1 VHLPPVHGFHN
12 PEPELLTHRELDYD
26 GDADRFDEPAFEPQR
41 QPDRGYEPDEDAPLS
56 DDQRLRRR
64 KKIWRRVRRTSYVGI
79 ALLIIGPLV
88 GFFVAYQMV
97 DVRSPES
104 VRQTQGQTVTL
115 QYANKAA
122 MGKVVPQGGEN
133 RTLVKY
139 DDIPKDVLHAVYA
152 AEDAD
157 FETNP
162 GFDISGVLRAGWNQ
176 ATGGDGGGS
185 TITQQYVKKS
195 TGNEEK
201 TVTRKALEVVTA
213 YKMNNT
219 YDKKQIITAYLNTVY
234 FGRSAYGISAAAQ
247 AYYGKSLKQVTAPQ
261 AALLAG
267 MIQNP
272 SRYKDDEY
280 MQRRWNYV
288 MDQMVS
294 HNWYPAD
301 KRKAEKFPQTQ
312 PLEKARPEAITGP
325 LAHVK
330 NAVINELETR
340 ADISEEE
347 LYQKG
352 FTIRTT
358 IDPRA
363 QRIATQSV
371 HDVLKGEPKNIRPA
385 LVAVNPKNGGVLAY
399 YGGDNGVGLDW
410 AAQRQEPGSSFKPFD
425 LVALLED
432 GEGLAKTYDGTSDRK
447 FEGREA
453 VVRNSDGASCG
464 KDCTVAEAMKRSINT
479 VFYDMA
485 VNTVGT
491 KKVWDAAKQAGIT
504 SDLNGKKD
512 DNKGPDGNIAIGG
525 GDTQVST
532 LEMASAYATFAADGM
547 YRAPHLVSQVLW
559 PDGRIYWQSPDEE
572 KPAFDSGNSEKNHQ
586 IARNVTESLKPVIE
600 YSRMECPGEQE
611 CAGKTGTHQLGTTAD
626 NAKAWM
632 VGYTPQIS
640 AAVSMGAETPKGK
653 QMPLKNSGGGIVYG
667 SGLPGQVWQEFMDR
681 YLDGKG
687 TEEFGDFEPIGD
699 DYRQATE
706 TQQPDPENKDDNDRG
721 DRGNGNGNGNGDG
734 DGGGNGGPG
743 NGGPGG
749 GGTGDPGNTEPSDPG
764 NTEPTDPGGGEPT
777 IIFPPG
783 PGGGG

>member
-1 VHLPPVHGFHN
+1 VHGFNN

-26 GDADRFDEPAFEPQR
+26 GGEPDRFDEPEYEPQ
-41 QPDRGYEPDEDAPLS
+41 QAYAADEDAPLS
-56 DDQRLRRR
+56 EDQKRRR
-64 KKIWRRVRRTSYVGI
+64 RQKIWRRVRRISYVGI

-97 DVRSPES
+97 DVKSPEA

-115 QYANKAA
+115 QYSNKAA

-176 ATGGDGGGS
+176 MTGGDGGGS

-195 TGNEEK
+195 TGNEQK

-219 YDKKQIITAYLNTVY
+219 YSKEKIITAYLNTVY

-247 AYYGKSLKQVTAPQ
+247 AYYGKSLKNVTAPE

-272 SRYKDDEY
+272 SRYKDTEY

-301 KRKAEKFPQTQ
+301 KRKAEKFPEMIE
-312 PLEKARPEAITGP
+312 LDKARPEAITGA

-340 ADISEEE
+340 AGISEEE

-358 IDPRA
+358 IDRRA
-363 QRIATQSV
+363 QKIATQSV
-371 HDVLKGEPKNIRPA
+371 HDIMKGESKNIRPA

-410 AAQRQEPGSSFKPFD
+410 AATKQEPGSSFKPFD
-425 LVALLED
+425 LVALLEK
-432 GEGLAKTYDGTSDRK
+432 GEGLAKTYDGTSGRK
-447 FEGREA
+447 FEGRDAE
-453 VVRNSDGASCG
+453 VRNSDGASCG

-485 VNTVGT
+485 VNTVTT

-504 SDLNGKKD
+504 SDLNGKKPD
-512 DNKGPDGNIAIGG
+512 TAAPDGNIAIGG

-559 PDGRIYWQSPDEE
+559 PDGRIFWTSPDEE
-572 KPAFDSGNSEKNHQ
+572 KPAFDANDSEKNHQ

-600 YSRMECPGEQE
+600 YSRLKCPGEQP

-653 QMPLKNSGGGIVYG
+653 QMPLKNSAGGIVYG
-667 SGLPGQVWQEFMDR
+667 SGLPGHIWQEFMER
-681 YLDGKG
+681 YLDGKPI
-687 TEEFGDFEPIGD
+687 EDFGNFEPIGD
-699 DYRQATE
+699 DYRQVVE
-706 TQQPDPENKDDNDRG
+706 TQQPDPDKKDDKDRRDGRG
-721 DRGNGNGNGNGDG
+721 DGDGNGNGNG
-734 DGGGNGGPG
+734 GGNGG
-743 NGGPGG
+743 NGG
-749 GGTGDPGNTEPSDPG
+749 GGTGDPGNGGDPGNTEPSLPG